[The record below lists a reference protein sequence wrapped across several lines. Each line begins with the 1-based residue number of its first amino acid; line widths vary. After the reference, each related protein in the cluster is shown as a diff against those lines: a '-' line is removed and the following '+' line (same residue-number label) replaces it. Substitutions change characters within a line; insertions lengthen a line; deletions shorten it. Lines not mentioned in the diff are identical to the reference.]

1 MNFYNIMGP
10 KCKGLLSDDN
20 ELWRGDKID
29 FSRVAAE
36 SCRRWGRVQSSCVS
50 SFSKE
55 VNRRYRKI
63 ILLMFSIVV
72 DIESGYS
79 LFNSIRM
86 IKAFRSIRF
95 WVLFGPYGVQIRPN
109 GCK

>member
-10 KCKGLLSDDN
+10 KCKGLLSDAN
-20 ELWRGDKID
+20 EL
-29 FSRVAAE
+29 
-36 SCRRWGRVQSSCVS
+36 SSCVS

-79 LFNSIRM
+79 LFNSIRV
-86 IKAFRSIRF
+86 ST
-95 WVLFGPYGVQIRPN
+95 
-109 GCK
+109 